1 MVLVHIV
8 RLFEGD
14 RLSERDLVCVGL
26 IEFEFDSVIDVESVP
41 VTDAELVTEREKV
54 LLGDNEPVM
63 QAVAEGLGTANV
75 HVGEREKVVLT
86 DNDGDDVAFVEAD
99 DETEAVEELD
109 CASAD
114 MCAMIANQATAQRAS
129 LAMLPEAA

>member
-14 RLSERDLVCVGL
+14 RLSERELVCEGL
-26 IEFEFDSVIDVESVP
+26 IELEFDCVNEV
-41 VTDAELVTEREKV
+41 VTVLLADAELVIERENV
-54 LLGDNEPVM
+54 LLDEYELVRQTVDVMLGEIVPVR
-63 QAVAEGLGTANV
+63 
-75 HVGEREKVVLT
+75 VGETDVLT
-86 DNDGDDVAFVEAD
+86 DNDGVDEAFVEAD
-99 DETEAVEELD
+99 GETETVAEFD

-129 LAMLPEAA
+129 PAMLPEAA